1 MCGDISDTDTC
12 ILQNKPIYCGNRIL
26 APGILSLWYTSVS
39 CTLASVAERVEST
52 QYSPGRV
59 THVTEVVWCE
69 SGADDGVLPQIT
81 LTDKSRY
88 ASRADGSVTA

>member
-1 MCGDISDTDTC
+1 MCGDISDTETC

-26 APGILSLWYTSVS
+26 VS
-39 CTLASVAERVEST
+39 CHCGTLVYSAREPASVADRVEST